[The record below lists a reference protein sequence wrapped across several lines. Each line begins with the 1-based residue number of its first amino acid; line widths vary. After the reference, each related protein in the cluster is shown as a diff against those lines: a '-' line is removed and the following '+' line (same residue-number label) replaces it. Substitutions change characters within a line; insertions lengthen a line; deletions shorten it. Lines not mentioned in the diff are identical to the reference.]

1 VNDIL
6 TNSFRASRGCAQV
19 LLFGT
24 KSSWLLH
31 AYSLWLYKAED
42 LLLLLSEL
50 LVVRLNLH
58 LDLLFIRYVVR
69 VKLSRI
75 VARV

>member
-19 LLFGT
+19 LFFGT

-50 LVVRLNLH
+50 LVVLLNLH
-58 LDLLFIRYVVR
+58 
-69 VKLSRI
+69 
-75 VARV
+75 